1 MGYGLPAALAARA
14 VSRDAP
20 VVAVAGDGDFMMAAP
35 ELATAVQHDLPVVAI
50 VADNGMF
57 GTIRMHQER
66 SFPGRVEGT
75 DLVNPDFAALA
86 RACGWHA
93 VRVERDADVEGA
105 LREALAAGQPAL
117 VHLRCDP
124 DAISPTTTLAA
135 IRARA

>member
-1 MGYGLPAALAARA
+1 
-14 VSRDAP
+14 
-20 VVAVAGDGDFMMAAP
+20 MASP
-35 ELATAVQHDLPVVAI
+35 ELATAVQHDLAVVAI

-93 VRVERDADVEGA
+93 VRAERDADVEGA
-105 LREALAAGQPAL
+105 LREALGAGRPAL

-124 DAISPTTTLAA
+124 DAITPQTTLHA
-135 IRARA
+135 IAEGG